1 MGRIYAS
8 TSNEITKRETDNAKL
23 AANMAAECIVLLKN
37 NGTLPIKREGKIA
50 LFGGGARGTVKGG
63 TGSGDVNTRSN
74 TTLEQGFINAG
85 FEIISKDWLDRNE
98 KILKDSK
105 AEYAE
110 FISNKSAQTGTPSEY
125 LSFNFPYSIP
135 DDAPITDNDMI
146 DETAVYV
153 ISRISGEGVDRK
165 AQKGDYLLSEN
176 EMNNI
181 VNKNINVY
189 KSLYF

>member
-23 AANMAAECIVLLKN
+23 AADMAAECIVLLKN

-74 TTLEQGFINAG
+74 TTVEQGFINAG

-125 LSFNFPYSIP
+125 LSFNFPYSI
-135 DDAPITDNDMI
+135 
-146 DETAVYV
+146 
-153 ISRISGEGVDRK
+153 
-165 AQKGDYLLSEN
+165 
-176 EMNNI
+176 
-181 VNKNINVY
+181 
-189 KSLYF
+189 